1 MVAWR
6 YLTIEQKIL
15 FTNKT
20 LLMFMKN
27 LFKVLT
33 VCTVAV
39 MTLSSC
45 NCFTKMAKNQDSIS
59 LTCVPEVLVLNNGNV
74 DAAITVTFPEKY
86 FNAKA
91 VLKVTP
97 VVVFEGGEVA
107 GTTQYFQGVKVE
119 DNYTVID
126 KAMGGQ
132 YTMNVTFPY
141 DARMANSELQ
151 IRAEIKCPKGSCQ
164 EFTLVNLNNGAMP
177 TSEEAA
183 ILAAGGD
190 EALKLART
198 FGITVAYGINT
209 MQRDLDFSAA
219 MESMASGYKN
229 VTNEVT
235 KANYMYAI
243 SSSNLTKK
251 ALNSEEVAAFQQK
264 AAEQKE
270 NDRIK
275 QNIYVNGY
283 ASPDGPEKF
292 NDKLAAA
299 RSKSGEKA
307 AAKLLKDLGLT
318 LDASSYGEDWDGFKE
333 LVAASNIEDKE
344 LILSVLNSYESSTER
359 EEQIKN
365 MSKVF
370 EALKDEIL
378 PQLRRAQ
385 LVNSSDITGKTDDE
399 MAALVREAKF
409 AELNELEMLHI
420 ASTGK
425 LSQAE
430 KVAVLEAAAKEYK
443 SVVAYNNLGV
453 AYAEAGEG
461 EKAAEAF
468 AAAVK
473 AGGNATQ
480 INNNLALVNL
490 MNGDTE
496 AAKSYTANASKETK
510 ALAAAAEGNYAAAQ
524 SQLEGYNAAIAA
536 TMNAD
541 YTAAKQFVANDTTA
555 KADYLRAVIATKQ
568 GDFTTATAELK
579 SAIAKDATYAERCKE
594 DVNLRKFIG
603 NEIAL

>member
-1 MVAWR
+1 
-6 YLTIEQKIL
+6 
-15 FTNKT
+15 
-20 LLMFMKN
+20 MKN
-27 LFKVLT
+27 LFKVLS

-45 NCFTKMAKNQDSIS
+45 NCFTKMAKNQDDIA
-59 LTCVPEVLVLNNGNV
+59 LTCVPEVLVLNNGKV

-141 DARMANSELQ
+141 DARMVNSELQ
-151 IRAEIKCPKGSCQ
+151 IRAEIKCPKGACK

-177 TSEEAA
+177 TTEEAE

-198 FGITVAYGINT
+198 FGITVAYGVNT
-209 MQRDLDFSAA
+209 LQRDLDFSAA

-251 ALNSEEVAAFQQK
+251 AMNSEEVAAFKQK
-264 AAEQKE
+264 ATEQSSNE
-270 NDRIK
+270 RIK

-299 RSKSGEKA
+299 RSKSGETA
-307 AAKLLKDLGLT
+307 AAKLLKELGLT
-318 LDASSYGEDWDGFKE
+318 LDASSYGEDWEGFKE
-333 LVAASNIEDKE
+333 LVAASNIEDKQ

-430 KVAVLEAAAKEYK
+430 KVAVLEAAAQEYK

-461 EKAAEAF
+461 EKAAQAF
-468 AAAVK
+468 ASAVK

-490 MNGDTE
+490 MNGNTE
-496 AAKSYTANASKETK
+496 AAKSYSANASKETK
-510 ALAAAAEGNYAAAQ
+510 ALAAAAEGNYAQAQ
-524 SQLEGYNAAIAA
+524 SQLEGYNAAVAA

-568 GDFTTATAELK
+568 GDFATATAELK

-594 DVNLRKFIG
+594 DVNLRKYIG
-603 NEIAL
+603 AEIAL

>member
-1 MVAWR
+1 
-6 YLTIEQKIL
+6 
-15 FTNKT
+15 
-20 LLMFMKN
+20 MKN
-27 LFKVLT
+27 LFKMSAVLAVVVLT
-33 VCTVAV
+33 
-39 MTLSSC
+39 LSGC
-45 NCFTKMAKNQDSIS
+45 NCFKKMAKHQDEVN
-59 LTCVPEVLVLNNGNV
+59 LTCTPEVLVLNNGKV
-74 DAAITVTFPEKY
+74 DADITVTFPEKY

-97 VVVFEGGEVA
+97 VIVFEGGEVA
-107 GTTQYFQGVKVE
+107 GTTQYFQGSKVD
-119 DNYTVID
+119 DNYTVIE
-126 KAMGGQ
+126 KKNGGE
-132 YTMNVTFPY
+132 YTMHVTFPY
-141 DARMANSELQ
+141 DDRMACSELQ
-151 IRAEIKCPKGSCQ
+151 LRAEIKCPKGDCK
-164 EFTLVNLNNGAMP
+164 EFTLVNLNTGAIP
-177 TSEEAA
+177 TEEEAA
-183 ILAAGGD
+183 ILAADGA
-190 EALKLART
+190 EALALKRA
-198 FGITVAYGINT
+198 FGLTVAQGINT
-209 MQRDLDFSAA
+209 LQRDINYSTA
-219 MESMASGYKN
+219 MEAMESGYKN
-229 VTNEVT
+229 VITEVT
-235 KANYMYAI
+235 KANYVYAI
-243 SSSNLTKK
+243 NSSRLAKK
-251 ALNSEEVAAFQQK
+251 AKTSEELTAFQQK
-264 AAEQKE
+264 AAEQKD

-292 NDKLAAA
+292 NDKLSAA
-299 RSKSGEKA
+299 RSESGKKA
-307 AAKLLKDLGLT
+307 AEALLEELGLT
-318 LDASSYGEDWDGFKE
+318 LDAASYGEDWDGFKE

-344 LILSVLNSYESSTER
+344 LILSVLNSYNSSSER

-365 MSKVF
+365 MSQVF
-370 EALKDEIL
+370 GALKKEIL

-385 LVNSSDITGKTDDE
+385 LVNSSDISGKTDDE

-490 MNGDTE
+490 MNGNTE
-496 AAKSYTANASKETK
+496 AAKSYSANASKETK

-524 SQLEGYNAAIAA
+524 SQLEGYNAAVAA

-555 KADYLRAVIATKQ
+555 KADYLRAVIAVKQ

-579 SAIAKDATYAERCKE
+579 SAIAKDASYAERCKE
-594 DVNLRKFIG
+594 DVNIRKHIG
-603 NEIAL
+603 AEIIL

>member
-1 MVAWR
+1 
-6 YLTIEQKIL
+6 
-15 FTNKT
+15 
-20 LLMFMKN
+20 MKN
-27 LFKVLT
+27 LFKVLS

-45 NCFTKMAKNQDSIS
+45 NCFTKMAKNQDDIA
-59 LTCVPEVLVLNNGNV
+59 LTCVPEVLVLNNGKV

-141 DARMANSELQ
+141 DARMVNSELQ
-151 IRAEIKCPKGSCQ
+151 IRAEIKCPKGSCK

-177 TSEEAA
+177 TSEEAE

-198 FGITVAYGINT
+198 FGITVAYGVNT
-209 MQRDLDFSAA
+209 LQRDLDFSAA

-251 ALNSEEVAAFQQK
+251 AMNSEEVAAFKQK
-264 AAEQKE
+264 ATEQSSNE
-270 NDRIK
+270 RIK

-299 RSKSGEKA
+299 RSKSGETA
-307 AAKLLKDLGLT
+307 AAKLLKELGLN
-318 LDASSYGEDWDGFKE
+318 LDASSYGEDWEGFKE
-333 LVAASNIEDKE
+333 LVAASNIEDKQ

-370 EALKDEIL
+370 EALKEEIL

-385 LVNSSDITGKTDDE
+385 LVNSSDITGKTDEE
-399 MAALVREAKF
+399 MIALVRESKY

-425 LSQAE
+425 LAQAE

-473 AGGNATQ
+473 AGGNASE

-490 MNGDTE
+490 MNGNTE
-496 AAKSYTANASKETK
+496 AAKAYTANASKETK
-510 ALAAAAEGNYAAAQ
+510 ALAAAAEGNYAQAQ
-524 SQLEGYNAAIAA
+524 SELNGFNAAVAA

-541 YTAAKQFVANDTTA
+541 YTAAKQFIANDTTA
-555 KADYLRAVIATKQ
+555 AADYLRAVIAVKQ
-568 GDFTTATAELK
+568 GDMAAATAELK
-579 SAIAKDATYAERCKE
+579 SAIAKDASYAERCKK
-594 DVNLRKFIG
+594 DVNIRAYVG
-603 NEIAL
+603 NEIQL